1 MAVPRPL
8 RDADEDEWVEA
19 TREGLR
25 IAASRGVVAIH
36 DKDGWLGAPGIFQ
49 RIADERAAHAARLA
63 VLPYERLRSS
73 RRSASTRGS
82 ATTSC
87 ASAT

>member
-1 MAVPRPL
+1 MPS
-8 RDADEDEWVEA
+8 EDEFVDA

-49 RIADERAAHAARLA
+49 RIAEREGLTLRVWQLDPVRAPA
-63 VLPYERLRSS
+63 RSS
-73 RRSASTRGS
+73 KRWASTPGS